1 MFFGINSLK
10 MWMMNKAILQCKTNI
25 YKIKAYAQNEEI
37 YINNDTNQ
45 TIKHNNQTK
54 TKLSPQGP

>member
-1 MFFGINSLK
+1 
-10 MWMMNKAILQCKTNI
+10 MMNKAILQCKTNI